1 MLNES
6 DVMRR
11 KARALGKTL
20 SPRQDDLK
28 DLEHFLCALYGDKE
42 SLSVNQTRYNMYC
55 KSQSLLQ
62 SHQLSPTESA
72 LLHHFKRANYQT
84 YIWKNALQA
93 TIPMQEPEGEG
104 GKVTD
109 GHLEIVWTAPDGVM
123 ELVCCGCKGTCATR
137 GCSCLKIELPCTEA
151 CSCQEDCVNS
161 ANDHFDEEGDDSG
174 DSSENSDKDD

>member
-11 KARALGKTL
+11 KARALGKTVR
-20 SPRQDDLK
+20 PRQDDLK
-28 DLEHFLCALYGDKE
+28 DLEHFLCALYGDNE
-42 SLSVNQTRYNMYC
+42 RLSVNQTRYNMYC

-62 SHQLSPTESA
+62 SHQLSPIESA
-72 LLHHFKRANYQT
+72 LLHHFNRANYQT
-84 YIWKNALQA
+84 HIWKNALQA
-93 TIPMQEPEGEG
+93 TIPMQEPAGEDW
-104 GKVTD
+104 KVKD
-109 GHLEIVWTAPDGVM
+109 GHLGILWTAPD
-123 ELVCCGCKGTCATR
+123 

-161 ANDHFDEEGDDSG
+161 ANDHFGDDSG